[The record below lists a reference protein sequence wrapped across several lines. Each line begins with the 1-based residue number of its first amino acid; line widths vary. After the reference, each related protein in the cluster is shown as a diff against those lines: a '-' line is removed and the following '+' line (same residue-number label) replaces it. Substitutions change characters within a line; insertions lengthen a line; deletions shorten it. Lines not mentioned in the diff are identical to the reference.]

1 MTSHLLSS
9 PPPAPPSQRPSSTAT
24 PLPSSYVDKTATSL
38 SVPVAG
44 EPPTYSPSADVP
56 AYSVAPA
63 PSERT
68 LAVTARARRRT
79 YTGVFVRSNSLIT
92 VALRGQDEYALSPS
106 YGRGGM
112 ISGDVGL
119 RCTQGVQAVF
129 VKVRTAASLYV
140 LSSLSFFLSLSLHL
154 PSAFLTSVD
163 YALVVGG
170 PSTLGHPRGRKLRD
184 TVLQCFV

>member
-24 PLPSSYVDKTATSL
+24 IPLPSSYVDKTATSL

-106 YGRGGM
+106 YGRGSM

-129 VKVRTAASLYV
+129 VKVRTAASPYV
-140 LSSLSFFLSLSLHL
+140 LSSLSFFLSLSLSP
-154 PSAFLTSVD
+154 PS
-163 YALVVGG
+163 
-170 PSTLGHPRGRKLRD
+170 LRISD
-184 TVLQCFV
+184 VR

>member
-1 MTSHLLSS
+1 MSSHLLSL
-9 PPPAPPSQRPSSTAT
+9 PPPAAPPSQRPSSTAT
-24 PLPSSYVDKTATSL
+24 IPLPSSYLDKTATSL
-38 SVPVAG
+38 SVSVAG

-92 VALRGQDEYALSPS
+92 VALRGQDEHASSPS
-106 YGRGGM
+106 YGRGGT

-119 RCTQGVQAVF
+119 NCTQGAQAVF
-129 VKVRTAASLYV
+129 VKVRTAASPYI
-140 LSSLSFFLSLSLHL
+140 LSSLSLSFPL
-154 PSAFLTSVD
+154 PTF
-163 YALVVGG
+163 
-170 PSTLGHPRGRKLRD
+170 PPH
-184 TVLQCFV
+184 F